1 MTIYVMNAKTLA
13 VSTYS
18 AAPLDVV
25 AHAGEVYFLATDSL
39 TKLDV
44 DAPAA
49 SGYIQTGSLGL
60 NSPMGRRCTMIA
72 IDTLSEE
79 MPIVT
84 TVDQDDAEYTTIA
97 RRGAGT
103 KRLREFD
110 APRGV
115 LYSRI
120 GVKVAGEE
128 LDIRGLTIRPVD
140 NARR

>member
-1 MTIYVMNAKTLA
+1 MMVLNANTLA
-13 VSTYS
+13 VSEYS
-18 AAPLDVV
+18 IAGVLDVV
-25 AHAGEVYFLATDSL
+25 EHEGEVYFLAADSL
-39 TKLDV
+39 TKLDTS
-44 DAPAA
+44 APAA

-72 IDTLSEE
+72 VDTLSEE
-79 MPIVT
+79 MPVVT
-84 TVDQDDAEYTTIA
+84 TIDQDDAEYTTIP

-128 LDIRGLTIRPVD
+128 LSVRGLTIRPVD